1 MVLTIPLRASM
12 NGWRSVGKAAVLVSR
27 TTMTVSSAPEMSYR
41 KSVTAIALSV
51 FINMFSSLIGYI

>member
-1 MVLTIPLRASM
+1 M